1 MLVSFSILF
10 FITLILFLILCS
22 PSKKTQLNVADYHWL
37 SEFNQ
42 AIKQQL
48 KYQQKREFEALLL
61 QEAYMK
67 MDHYDFEDFVANVLN
82 QFDYHVSAT
91 QKMADGGKDLIGTT
105 PQGHLLYGEVKHY
118 WEGNHVD
125 RETMQKLIGAGV
137 AQGISNYIFVT
148 TSAFK
153 QTALDYVSECEQSNL
168 TIRLI
173 DGIEFKEMVHII
185 QTNGVDISTLY
196 PAPSI

>member
-1 MLVSFSILF
+1 
-10 FITLILFLILCS
+10 
-22 PSKKTQLNVADYHWL
+22 
-37 SEFNQ
+37 
-42 AIKQQL
+42 
-48 KYQQKREFEALLL
+48 
-61 QEAYMK
+61 
-67 MDHYDFEDFVANVLN
+67 
-82 QFDYHVSAT
+82 
-91 QKMADGGKDLIGTT
+91 
-105 PQGHLLYGEVKHY
+105 
-118 WEGNHVD
+118 
-125 RETMQKLIGAGV
+125 MQKLIGAGV